1 MGQNHREM
9 LTAVTYC
16 RKYEPK
22 WQELACATVTDKS
35 FWLKD
40 GDWLVTKARKA
51 KARMLK
57 AWLKVIGS
65 TVAALAARQQHCDS
79 TTAAVRQTA
88 R

>member
-1 MGQNHREM
+1 VSGKNS
-9 LTAVTYC
+9 

-35 FWLKD
+35 FWLKN

-57 AWLKVIGS
+57 VIGS
-65 TVAALAARQQHCDS
+65 TVAALAARQQHYDS

-88 R
+88 RQQQ